1 MFRQTHIIEPVFRHT
16 DPRVQVI
23 VIYIYISQYVLMV
36 DGYYC
41 LLYILLHPQM
51 SDISILQYP
60 II

>member
-1 MFRQTHIIEPVFRHT
+1 MFGQTHIIEPVFRHT

-23 VIYIYISQYVLMV
+23 VISQYVLMV

-41 LLYILLHPQM
+41 RLYILLHPQM
-51 SDISILQYP
+51 CDISILQYP